1 MKARAAERHG
11 SAEVTDA
18 AAHFGM
24 TGRSRPLRRGLFAFL
39 GLAAAIALLPVL
51 VLAGL
56 ALTSDGSDVV
66 RLIETVLPRAALVTF
81 ELLALVALLS
91 GSIGVLCAWLIADF
105 DFPGKRHFA
114 WMLVLPIAIP
124 TYIAAYAFVEF
135 FHFAGP
141 VQTALRAVTGW
152 QSARDYWFPNIRS
165 LSGAALI
172 LSLVL
177 YPYVYLAA
185 RMVFMMQSRHQ
196 ADVARSLG
204 ASPLRVFWKVSL
216 PMARPAIAAGVSLAL
231 METLNDLGAV
241 EYLGVRT
248 LTFSVYNTWLAQ
260 GSLSGAA
267 QLACAMLVVVFA
279 LLGAEQFARRRQRF
293 YGGRHGGAP
302 DTRRGARL
310 RGGKAAAASLACAVP
325 VLFGFAV
332 PAFVIGSFAARRL
345 SQFSDPALGAAL
357 ANSVMIASA
366 TAALTA
372 PVSLVLVHAGRSIK
386 RPSAALLI
394 RTASIG
400 YCMPGTVL
408 ALGLLYALA
417 AADNRLDGLLRTL
430 FGVSSGL
437 LMTGSAFGVIL
448 ACSIRFLTLSER
460 SLQSGLEKISS
471 NLDDAARNLG
481 QTELGAARRVVLPLL
496 SPAIMTAFL
505 LVFID
510 TLKELPAT
518 LLLRPFGLST
528 LATHVYESASRA
540 AVEEGSAAALCIVA
554 AGLLPV
560 ILLSRAGPGAK
571 KSAGETGAS

>member
-1 MKARAAERHG
+1 
-11 SAEVTDA
+11 VTDA
-18 AAHFGM
+18 AAHIGK
-24 TGRSRPLRRGLFAFL
+24 TIRNGPPRRGLFVFL
-39 GLAAAIALLPVL
+39 GLTAAIALLPVL

-56 ALTSDGSDVV
+56 ALGGGGSEIA
-66 RLIETVLPRAALVTF
+66 RLVETVLPRAALVTL
-81 ELLALVALLS
+81 ELLVLVALMS

-105 DFPGKRHFA
+105 DFRGKRHFA

-141 VQTALRAVTGW
+141 VQSALRAVTGW

-165 LSGAALI
+165 LGGAALI

-231 METLNDLGAV
+231 MEALNDLGAV

-267 QLACAMLVVVFA
+267 QLACVMLVVVFA

-293 YGGRHGGAP
+293 HGGRHGGAP
-302 DTRRGARL
+302 DMRRGSRL
-310 RGGKAAAASLACAVP
+310 RGGKAAAACFACALP
-325 VLFGFAV
+325 VLLGFAV
-332 PAFVIGSFAARRL
+332 PAFVIGGFAAKRL

-357 ANSVMIASA
+357 ANSVSIASA

-372 PVSLVLVHAGRSIK
+372 LVSLALVHAGRSIK

-394 RTASIG
+394 RIASIG
-400 YCMPGTVL
+400 YCIPGTVL
-408 ALGLLYALA
+408 ALGLLFALA
-417 AADNRLDGLLRTL
+417 AADNWLDGVLRKV

-437 LMTGSAFGVIL
+437 MMTGSAFGVVL
-448 ACSIRFLTLSER
+448 ACAIRFLTLSER
-460 SLQSGLEKISS
+460 SLQAGLEKINL
-471 NLDDAARNLG
+471 NLDGAARNLG
-481 QTELGAARRVVLPLL
+481 QSEFGAARRVVLPLL

-540 AVEEGSAAALCIVA
+540 AVEEGAAAALCIVA

-560 ILLSRAGPGAK
+560 ILLSRASPAAK

>member
-1 MKARAAERHG
+1 MTG
-11 SAEVTDA
+11 A
-18 AAHFGM
+18 AAALGNPVR
-24 TGRSRPLRRGLFAFL
+24 TGPGRRGLFVFL
-39 GLAAAIALLPVL
+39 GLAAAFALLPVF

-56 ALTSDGSDVV
+56 ALNGDGSEIA
-66 RLIETVLPRAALVTF
+66 RLVETVLPRAALVTF
-81 ELLALVALLS
+81 ELLALVALIS
-91 GSIGVLCAWLIADF
+91 GGIGVVSAWLIADF
-105 DFPGKRHFA
+105 DFPGKRLLS

-141 VQTALRAVTGW
+141 VQSALRALTGF

-165 LSGAALI
+165 LGGAALI

-185 RMVFMMQSRHQ
+185 RMVFMMQSRQQ

-216 PMARPAIAAGVSLAL
+216 PMARPAVAAGVSLAL

-260 GSLSGAA
+260 GSLAGAA
-267 QLACAMLVVVFA
+267 ELACAMLVIVFA
-279 LLGAEQFARRRQRF
+279 LLAGEQFARRRQRF
-293 YGGRHGGAP
+293 HGGRHGGAP
-302 DTRRGARL
+302 DARRGVKLHRW
-310 RGGKAAAASLACAVP
+310 KAFAASAVCALP
-325 VLFGFAV
+325 VLLGFGI
-332 PAFVIGSFAARRL
+332 PALVIGGFAARRL
-345 SQFSDPALGAAL
+345 SQLSDPALGAAL
-357 ANSVMIASA
+357 VNSVAIALA
-366 TAALTA
+366 TAALTVI
-372 PVSLVLVHAGRSIK
+372 VSMVLVHAARNMK

-394 RTASIG
+394 RAASIG
-400 YCMPGTVL
+400 YCIPGTVL
-408 ALGLLYALA
+408 ALGLLFALA
-417 AADNRLDGLLRTL
+417 AADNFIDALLRAQ

-460 SLQSGLEKISS
+460 SLQSGLEKISH

-481 QTELGAARRVVLPLL
+481 QTELGAARRVVLPLI

-505 LVFID
+505 MVFID

-518 LLLRPFGLST
+518 LLLRPFGLNT
-528 LATHVYESASRA
+528 LATSVYESASRA
-540 AVEEGSAAALCIVA
+540 AVEEGSVAALFIVA
-554 AGLLPV
+554 AGLVPV
-560 ILLSRAGPGAK
+560 MLLSQVNAAQK
-571 KSAGETGAS
+571 NSAGKTGAS